1 MAGDLPSDLVNSGR
15 VPFIDV
21 RREREFIAPEL
32 VEEIVLSK
40 DAPFAGCCVFELPS
54 TVTEPLQD

>member
-1 MAGDLPSDLVNSGR
+1 MAGRLGRNLVNSGR

-32 VEEIVLSK
+32 VEEVVLSK
-40 DAPFAGCCVFELPS
+40 DAPFAGRCVFELPS
-54 TVTEPLQD
+54 TVTEPLED